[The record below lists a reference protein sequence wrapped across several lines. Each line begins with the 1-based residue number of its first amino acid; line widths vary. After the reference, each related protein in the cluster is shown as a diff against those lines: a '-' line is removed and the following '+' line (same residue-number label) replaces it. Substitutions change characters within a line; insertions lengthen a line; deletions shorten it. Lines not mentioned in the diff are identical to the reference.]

1 MKRVAIELVALA
13 ASFAQ
18 LPGAVLALYG
28 SLGLFVRV
36 VEELG
41 WDVPLHVAWMLFI
54 APGYLLYQAG
64 LRAPLVDA
72 GGGLVWMTSLG
83 LFALFVLPG
92 LLLVF
97 GSRMLRSALTHEGSR
112 KQDEQ

>member
-18 LPGAVLALYG
+18 LAGAVLALYG
-28 SLGLFVRV
+28 SLGLLVRV

-64 LRAPLVDA
+64 LRASLVDA

-83 LFALFVLPG
+83 LIALFVLPG
-92 LLLVF
+92 LILVV
-97 GSRMLRSALTHEGSR
+97 GSRMLRIALSR
-112 KQDEQ
+112 ERGRGQDEQ

>member
-18 LPGAVLALYG
+18 LPGVALLLYG
-28 SLGLFVRV
+28 SLGLLVRV
-36 VEELG
+36 VEEMG
-41 WDVPLHVAWMLFI
+41 WDVPLHVAWLLFI
-54 APGYLLYQAG
+54 APGYLLYQSG
-64 LRAPLVDA
+64 LRAPLVEA

-92 LLLVF
+92 LLLVV
-97 GSRMLRSALTHEGSR
+97 GSRMLRIGLSHERSR
-112 KQDEQ
+112 GQDEH